1 VFITR
6 TFRGIHVAPSKLCL
20 YERLQVHKAK
30 KVSGRFLSESHTMSI
45 VPRHSEESILELIGL
60 IYDSALDPHHWVALM
75 RRMTEILKGSSAL
88 VGVLMPHLQRAFE
101 LHMRMQGLGSK
112 GNAAADALNHL
123 QEGVILLDARGL
135 VLFAND
141 AADLTLRQEKA
152 LKLTPT
158 GIRAMSPLED
168 KKLARLVAEA
178 ITTGSGRGF
187 QAVGT
192 MTIEL
197 EFPRRFLHLSV
208 IPLRSHAIQF
218 GKASPVAAI
227 FLAEYWPGDLGANA
241 VAGPAL
247 RHDPG
252 GGAARATFGFRHQ
265 HQGSVGNTEREPK
278 YPAHA
283 AQKYLQQNRC
293 ESPK

>member
-1 VFITR
+1 VW
-6 TFRGIHVAPSKLCL
+6 IH
-20 YERLQVHKAK
+20 
-30 KVSGRFLSESHTMSI
+30 
-45 VPRHSEESILELIGL
+45 
-60 IYDSALDPHHWVALM
+60 
-75 RRMTEILKGSSAL
+75 
-88 VGVLMPHLQRAFE
+88 
-101 LHMRMQGLGSK
+101 GLGSK
-112 GNAAADALNHL
+112 GNAAAEALNHL

-141 AADLTLRQEKA
+141 AANLTLRHEKA

-187 QAVGT
+187 QAEGT

-218 GKASPVAAI
+218 GKASPVASI
-227 FLAEYWPGDLGANA
+227 FLADTG
-241 VAGPAL
+241 
-247 RHDPG
+247 
-252 GGAARATFGFRHQ
+252 
-265 HQGSVGNTEREPK
+265 RETLAPTRLL
-278 YPAHA
+278 
-283 AQKYLQQNRC
+283 AQLYGMTQA
-293 ESPK
+293 